1 MKKNIFAQTI
11 KKCISL
17 DIKKSTHNEHTTAI
31 MSDPNRQLSLH
42 QERLEDYVLQLIDAK
57 VILKRARQAIH
68 NTPSRP
74 QHLVD
79 AAQRAHDNVL
89 NLIDTIKNLEEQIS
103 ALQYQTPF
111 QERTLKRSHS
121 SEFERAETTNQD
133 NIVMGRR
140 QRTQTTH
147 YSPCGMI
154 ETPTHTENLRR
165 QGDFKM
171 LAWERAQRGYM

>member
-1 MKKNIFAQTI
+1 
-11 KKCISL
+11 
-17 DIKKSTHNEHTTAI
+17 
-31 MSDPNRQLSLH
+31 MSDPNRQLRLH
-42 QERLEDYVLQLIDAK
+42 QERLAQFELQLIDAK
-57 VILKRARQAIH
+57 IILRRASQAID
-68 NTPSRP
+68 NTQSRP

-89 NLIDTIKNLEEQIS
+89 NLTNTIKNLEEQIS
-103 ALQYQTPF
+103 ALQYQAPF
-111 QERTLKRSHS
+111 QERTLQRSHS
-121 SEFERAETTNQD
+121 SEFERAETTNLD

-165 QGDFKM
+165 QGDFQM
-171 LAWERAQRGYM
+171 LAWERAQKGYM

>member
-1 MKKNIFAQTI
+1 
-11 KKCISL
+11 
-17 DIKKSTHNEHTTAI
+17 
-31 MSDPNRQLSLH
+31 MSDPNRQLRLH
-42 QERLEDYVLQLIDAK
+42 QERLTQFELQLIDAK
-57 VILKRARQAIH
+57 VILRRASQAID

-89 NLIDTIKNLEEQIS
+89 NLTNTIRNLEEQIS
-103 ALQYQTPF
+103 ALQYHAPA
-111 QERTLKRSHS
+111 QERTLQRSHS
-121 SEFERAETTNQD
+121 FEFEREATTNQD

-154 ETPTHTENLRR
+154 ETPTHADNLRM
-165 QGDFKM
+165 QGDFQM

>member
-1 MKKNIFAQTI
+1 
-11 KKCISL
+11 
-17 DIKKSTHNEHTTAI
+17 
-31 MSDPNRQLSLH
+31 MSDPNRQLRLH

-57 VILKRARQAIH
+57 VILRRASQAID

-74 QHLVD
+74 LHLID
-79 AAQRAHDNVL
+79 AAQRAHDNVN
-89 NLIDTIKNLEEQIS
+89 NLIETIKNLEEQIS
-103 ALQYQTPF
+103 ALQCHAPT
-111 QERTLKRSHS
+111 QERTLQRSHS

-147 YSPCGMI
+147 YSPCGMR
-154 ETPTHTENLRR
+154 ETPTHTENLRM
-165 QGDFKM
+165 QGDFQM